1 MLERLESPRSTRC
14 FNAFYSI
21 ATLLKSPC
29 QITILSLNASG
40 TCELSLIGYAHAFQT
55 FSFTSMAG
63 TDTTSISMSYFLWEL
78 TRRPDILRKL
88 QSELDDAMPD
98 AKVLP
103 DINALNGLPYLNA
116 FVKEG
121 MPSLSLL
128 CQN

>member
-1 MLERLESPRSTRC
+1 MLEGLESPRSTRC
-14 FNAFYSI
+14 FNVFYSI
-21 ATLLKSPC
+21 ATLLKFPC

-40 TCELSLIGYAHAFQT
+40 TCELSLIGYAHTSQT

-103 DINALNGLPYLNA
+103 DINTLNGLPYLNA
-116 FVKEG
+116 FIKEG
-121 MPSLSLL
+121 RLSLSLL
-128 CQN
+128 SQN